1 MKLTSV
7 CYHSIE
13 GVENMLVMT
22 APIIDRRAVLFHKI
36 LIEESVT
43 TYYQPIVSLKTGAVM
58 GYEALSR
65 GPQNT
70 EFYSPTE
77 MIKAAHDYGKLWE
90 LEMLFRQKALE
101 RAVEISP
108 EKYLFINVDPDIIKD
123 DNFKTGL
130 TKECLNAIGIS
141 EKAIVFEIT
150 ERTSINDYVSFQVV
164 LDHYRNQ
171 GYKIAIDDVGSG
183 YSGLKTIN
191 EVRPDFIK
199 IDMDLIRNIDK
210 DAFKQALL
218 KAFVDTAIKTNI
230 KLIAEGIETKEE
242 LKTLIL
248 LGVHAGQGYY
258 LQKPSPK
265 FEDLELAVIK
275 RIEDYNKISTNL
287 NAYAQD
293 YHYISNLVN
302 SHKHC
307 TFESMI
313 EAQTVKQHLEKENLN
328 SACICE
334 HDYPVG
340 LVMKHNIDSKLS
352 GRYGYSLYS
361 NRPVSKIMNTTPL
374 MVDSYT
380 PISVVA
386 KRAMERSDEELFD
399 DIIVTKASKYLGIV
413 SMKKI
418 FEYTLM
424 FEKNNAKEH
433 NPLSGLPGNP
443 IIKRVMSDLVTYK
456 NNSCICYL
464 DINDFKI
471 YNDVYGFE
479 SGDNMI
485 RFLAQLIQDVV
496 KKIFPFSS
504 FIGHVGGDDFIMIID
519 GETKEYHQVLQNI
532 LDEFERNKI
541 FLFSDKHI
549 MNNKI
554 VSEDRFGVMREFPLT
569 KLSIAGIAG
578 DLSKYRT
585 SEALSEALAAL
596 KKEIKQNSESSF
608 KIIMK

>member
-1 MKLTSV
+1 
-7 CYHSIE
+7 
-13 GVENMLVMT
+13 MLVT
-22 APIIDRRAVLFHKI
+22 NEPTIDSRTGLFHSI

-43 TYYQPIVSLKTGAVM
+43 TFYQPIVSLKTANVM

-70 EFYSPTE
+70 EFYSPIE
-77 MIKAAHDYGKLWE
+77 MIKAAHEHDKLWE

-101 RAVEISP
+101 RAKEISP
-108 EKYLFINVDPDIIKD
+108 EKYLFINVDPDIIKSSD
-123 DNFKTGL
+123 FKTGL
-130 TKECLNAIGIS
+130 TKECLDEMEIS
-141 EKAIVFEIT
+141 EKSIVFEIT
-150 ERTSINDYVSFQVV
+150 ERTSINDYVSFQIV
-164 LDHYRNQ
+164 LEHYRNQ
-171 GYKIAIDDVGSG
+171 GYKIAIDDVGAG

-218 KAFVDTAIKTNI
+218 KAFVDTAVKTNI
-230 KLIAEGIETKEE
+230 MLIAEGIETKEE
-242 LKTLIL
+242 LKTLIM

-265 FEDLELAVIK
+265 FEDLEPEVVK
-275 RIEDYNKISTNL
+275 RIEDYNKISNNL
-287 NAYAQD
+287 NSYAQD
-293 YHYISNLVN
+293 YHYISNLVYG
-302 SHKHC
+302 HKHC

-313 EAQTVKQHLEKENLN
+313 ESKTVKQHLEKENLT

-340 LVMKHNIDSKLS
+340 LLMKHNIDSKLS

-361 NRPVSKIMNTTPL
+361 NRPVSKVMNANPL
-374 MVDSYT
+374 IVDSYT

-386 KRAMERSDEELFD
+386 KRAMERSDDEIFD
-399 DIIVTKASKYLGIV
+399 DIIVTKSSKYYGIV

-443 IIKRVMSDLVTYK
+443 IIKRVMSDFVTYK

-485 RFLAQLIQDVV
+485 RFLAQLIQDNV
-496 KKIFPFSS
+496 KKIFPSSS
-504 FIGHVGGDDFIMIID
+504 FIGHVGGDDFIIIIN
-519 GETKEYHQVLQNI
+519 GVSEEYHQVLQNI
-532 LDEFERNKI
+532 LDDFEKNKV

-569 KLSIAGIAG
+569 KLAIAGIAG
-578 DLSKYRT
+578 DLSKYR
-585 SEALSEALAAL
+585 SSDYLSEALAGL
-596 KKEIKQNSESSF
+596 KKEVKQTSDSSY
-608 KIIMK
+608 KIIMKY